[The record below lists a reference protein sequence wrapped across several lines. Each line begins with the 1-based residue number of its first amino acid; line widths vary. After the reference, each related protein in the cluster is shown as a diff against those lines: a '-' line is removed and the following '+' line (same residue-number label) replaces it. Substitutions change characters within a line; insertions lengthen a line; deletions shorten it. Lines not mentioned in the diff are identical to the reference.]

1 MSSFYD
7 GSSAGPRGRPSMA
20 HALEDVTQGP
30 IAPRRMGLVDHAVL
44 AAAVAGDPQEPR
56 RERPQ
61 RLGQGFGS
69 GRQRV
74 GAVATPVASGR
85 HDQSLPV
92 ARRTISRHSAS
103 AASPRR
109 RCSSGIT
116 SGASP
121 NLPGRRFAVT
131 IADLRSSLAG
141 AGVAGFAAPSARS
154 PARPAGP
161 PSASWAGACS
171 GRSR

>member
-1 MSSFYD
+1 
-7 GSSAGPRGRPSMA
+7 MA

-74 GAVATPVASGR
+74 GAVATPVAS
-85 HDQSLPV
+85 
-92 ARRTISRHSAS
+92 
-103 AASPRR
+103 AASRSILACGPAHQFAPERIGSLAPPPVLLR
-109 RCSSGIT
+109 HQ

-141 AGVAGFAAPSARS
+141 AGVAGFAAPFRTI
-154 PARPAGP
+154 AGP
-161 PSASWAGACS
+161 ASGAAFRFLG
-171 GRSR
+171 GRL